1 MANAQRAQNKFKD
14 ENNSFEKN
22 FSFDNF
28 NPDLV
33 VFVKLTPHLENQSGI
48 LNCLETLFLR
58 VWN

>member
-1 MANAQRAQNKFKD
+1 MKTTVLKKMFI
-14 ENNSFEKN
+14 
-22 FSFDNF
+22 FDHF

-33 VFVKLTPHLENQSGI
+33 VFVKLRPHLENQSGI